1 MEYEVQYLF
10 PKFSRM
16 QSEIGVN
23 EAKIFKSVS
32 TSVNVAY

>member
-1 MEYEVQYLF
+1 MQYLF
-10 PKFSRM
+10 PKFSRI

-23 EAKIFKSVS
+23 EGEIFKSVS

>member
-10 PKFSRM
+10 PKFRRI
-16 QSEIGVN
+16 QSEIQVN
-23 EAKIFKSVS
+23 GAEIFKSVS